1 MDKTKKTM
9 PYKPSSRKP
18 EAKVMPYKPSTRGGT
33 SAGPVPSEISKGEAR
48 RSENQ
53 PSVDDRIYRT
63 MPITEPQLKQI
74 KKMYGIK

>member
-18 EAKVMPYKPSTRGGT
+18 EAEVMPYKPSSRGRT
-33 SAGPVPSEISKGEAR
+33 SAGPVPSEISRGEIR
-48 RSENQ
+48 RPNS
-53 PSVDDRIYRT
+53 PSMDEKIYRT

>member
-48 RSENQ
+48 RENQ
-53 PSVDDRIYRT
+53 SPVDDKIYRT
-63 MPITEPQLKQI
+63 MPITEQQLKQI

>member
-1 MDKTKKTM
+1 MDKRKKTM

-33 SAGPVPSEISKGEAR
+33 SAGPAPSEESR
-48 RSENQ
+48 RPGQ

-74 KKMYGIK
+74 KKMYGIE